1 MTVRFRQL
9 LKQLQA
15 ANKKMSGADP
25 NSSDPLPRAAMDRL
39 EARIRMGQ
47 ESTAVL
53 LVRTHA
59 PTARTRCNNASCP
72 GLHEQERVL
81 AALWL
86 LVADQSNAESVVAA
100 GGVELLVDVIRLK
113 RPQYAQAI
121 HMAVGALFFVCR
133 VRRARLGCAGRAP
146 SLTLHGVRTDHR
158 ARCA

>member
-53 LVRTHA
+53 LVRTPRPHRSHTLQQRLM
-59 PTARTRCNNASCP
+59 PWLARTGTSS
-72 GLHEQERVL
+72 G
-81 AALWL
+81 
-86 LVADQSNAESVVAA
+86 SVVVT
-100 GGVELLVDVIRLK
+100 GSGSE
-113 RPQYAQAI
+113 Q
-121 HMAVGALFFVCR
+121 C
-133 VRRARLGCAGRAP
+133 
-146 SLTLHGVRTDHR
+146 
-158 ARCA
+158 